1 MMDDNVTSSAV
12 NQSDEESAGL
22 MDFGDARP
30 QMMRA
35 VLQIAST
42 IQHDQRRMEWLQAAQ
57 VALEAG
63 DLEPLRNLTRWKWE
77 PVPIVRFI
85 EDPFFLG
92 LQGQVFPQIMEIL
105 EEASKPEYMEV
116 ILTGGI
122 GWGKSFA
129 AMLLTAHSLYRG
141 SCLMN
146 PVQEFGLAAGS
157 SIVFVQQSL
166 TKELARKALFD
177 QFARLIRR
185 SPYFSSV
192 CPYDRL
198 LKTELVFA
206 GGLRLEP
213 VAGTETAAI
222 GQNVVFACMDE
233 SNFLPVIAR
242 SKKRPWTDVYDA
254 AVANY
259 LALSRRMKSR
269 FMKLGKMPG
278 KLLIV
283 SSKRYPD
290 DFTERKI
297 GEAKGDPSI
306 FIADFPQWATKPDG
320 TYLGPRFRVYVPKSQ
335 IERPRILQEF
345 EEAPVDSDAEEI
357 IDVPIEYRK
366 EFEADIDD
374 ALREIAGRSTQA
386 VHVWLRRRDVLRHAI
401 STDFDISHPFT
412 MQETTLRDGIQVLAN
427 RFHRRC
433 RSPRA
438 CHIDF
443 GQKHDATGIAI
454 GYVAGERIVTRTCI
468 ATTGVT
474 GLEIV
479 DRSQT
484 VIDKVPVY
492 HIEAML
498 RVVPPPNDEIMFEEV
513 VELLCSIRDQ
523 ISIPVLWV
531 TTDHFPGPMPL
542 QMLRTRGF
550 RTGVQS
556 VDVDPIP
563 YRELKSALYDERIKF
578 YDYAPVIDE
587 LIALETNEKTGR
599 VDHPPWM
606 MTGSGQ
612 RVAGRKD
619 VADAVAG
626 VIGIL
631 ARRPQSFREPMM
643 LEARDGRIE
652 ISRVDVVRDD

>member
-1 MMDDNVTSSAV
+1 MTDDSDTFSAA
-12 NQSDEESAGL
+12 NLLESADAGL
-22 MDFGDARP
+22 TACGAEQRP
-30 QMMRA
+30 MMRA
-35 VLQIAST
+35 ILQIAAT
-42 IQHDQRRMEWLQAAQ
+42 IQHDQRRLEWLQAAQ
-57 VALEAG
+57 KALATG
-63 DLEPLRNLTRWKWE
+63 DLEPLRGLLRWKWE

-92 LQGQVFPQIMEIL
+92 LQGQVFPQIMEML
-105 EEASKPEYMEV
+105 EEAAKPDYMEV
-116 ILTGGI
+116 VLTGGI

-129 AMLLTAHSLYRG
+129 AMLLTGYSLYRA
-141 SCLMN
+141 SCLLN

-166 TKELARKALFD
+166 TKELARKALFE
-177 QFARLIRR
+177 QFARVIRR
-185 SPYFSSV
+185 SPYFSTV

-206 GGLRLEP
+206 GALRLEP

-259 LALSRRMKSR
+259 HALSRRMKSR
-269 FMKLGKMPG
+269 FMKQGKMPG

-290 DFTERKI
+290 DFTERKVD
-297 GEAKGDPSI
+297 EAKGDPTI
-306 FIADFPQWATKPDG
+306 FVADFPQWATKPDG
-320 TYLGPRFRVYVPKSQ
+320 TYLGPRFKVYVPQ
-335 IERPRILQEF
+335 NPIERPRILQEF
-345 EEAPVDSDAEEI
+345 EEVPLDATPDEV

-366 EFEADIDD
+366 DFEGDIDD

-401 STDFDISHPFT
+401 STDNDISHPFT
-412 MQETTLRDGIQVLAN
+412 MVETTLRDGIQVLAN
-427 RFHRRC
+427 RFHRRVHA
-433 RSPRA
+433 PRA

-443 GQKHDATGIAI
+443 GQKIDATGIAI
-454 GYVAGERIVTRTCI
+454 GYVAGERIVTRTNL
-468 ATTGVT
+468 ATSGLSGV
-474 GLEIV
+474 EVV
-479 DRSQT
+479 DHTST

-498 RVVPPPNDEIMFEEV
+498 RIVPPPNDEIMFEEV
-513 VELLCSIRDQ
+513 VELLCAIRDQ
-523 ISIPVLWV
+523 VSIPVLWV

-542 QMLRTRGF
+542 QMLRSRGF

-578 YDYAPVIDE
+578 YDYTPVIDE
-587 LIALETNEKTGR
+587 LIALEFNEKTGR

-606 MTGSGQ
+606 MGSNGL
-612 RVAGRKD
+612 RTAGRKD
-619 VADAVAG
+619 VADAMAG
-626 VIGIL
+626 VVGIL

-643 LEARDGRIE
+643 IEETGGRIDV
-652 ISRVDVVRDD
+652 SRMDVVRD

>member
-1 MMDDNVTSSAV
+1 MRPACARSRRRSMMDDSDIYSGV
-12 NQSDEESAGL
+12 NPQES
-22 MDFGDARP
+22 GDATLTESGAEAP
-30 QMMRA
+30 PMLRA
-35 VLQIAST
+35 VLKIAAT

-57 VALEAG
+57 TALASG
-63 DLEPLRNLTRWKWE
+63 DLEPLKSLLRWKWE
-77 PVPIVRFI
+77 PVPILKFI

-92 LQGQVFPQIMEIL
+92 LQGQVFPQIIEML

-116 ILTGGI
+116 VLTGGI
-122 GWGKSFA
+122 GWGKSFT
-129 AMLLTAHSLYRG
+129 AMLMTAYNLYRG
-141 SCLMN
+141 SCLLN
-146 PVQEFGLAAGS
+146 PIQEFGLATGS
-157 SIVFVQQSL
+157 SIVYVQQSL
-166 TKELARKALFD
+166 TKELARKALFE

-185 SPYFSSV
+185 SPYFSNV

-213 VAGTETAAI
+213 VAGNETAAI

-233 SNFLPVIAR
+233 TNFLPIIAR
-242 SKKRPWTDVYDA
+242 SKKRPWADVYDA

-259 LALSRRMKSR
+259 HALSRRMKSR
-269 FMKLGKMPG
+269 FLKQGKMPG

-297 GEAKGDPSI
+297 EEAKGDPAI

-320 TYLGPRFRVYVPKSQ
+320 TYLGPRFRVYVPKNQ
-335 IERPRILQEF
+335 IERPRILQDY
-345 EEAPVDSDAEEI
+345 EELPPDHDPDEV

-366 EFEADIDD
+366 DFESDIDD

-401 STDFDISHPFT
+401 STDLNIEHPFT
-412 MQETTLRDGIQVLAN
+412 MQESTLRDGIQVLAH
-427 RFHRRC
+427 RLHRRC

-443 GQKHDATGIAI
+443 GQKIDATGLAI
-454 GYVAGERIVTRTCI
+454 GYVVGERIVTRTSV
-468 ATTGVT
+468 ATSGVT
-474 GLEIV
+474 GVEVV
-479 DRSQT
+479 DRAQT
-484 VIDKVPVY
+484 VIDKVPEY
-492 HIEAML
+492 RIEAML
-498 RVVPPPNDEIMFEEV
+498 RIVPPPNDEIMFEEV
-513 VELLCSIRDQ
+513 VELLCAIRDQ
-523 ISIPVLWV
+523 VGVPVLWV
-531 TTDHFPGPMPL
+531 TTDAFPGPMPL
-542 QMLRTRGF
+542 QMLRARGF

-578 YDYAPVIDE
+578 YDYPPVIDE
-587 LIALETNEKTGR
+587 LIALEFNEKTGR

-606 MTGSGQ
+606 MGNDGR
-612 RVAGRKD
+612 RVAGRND
-619 VADAVAG
+619 VADAMAG
-626 VIGIL
+626 VI
-631 ARRPQSFREPMM
+631 
-643 LEARDGRIE
+643 
-652 ISRVDVVRDD
+652 